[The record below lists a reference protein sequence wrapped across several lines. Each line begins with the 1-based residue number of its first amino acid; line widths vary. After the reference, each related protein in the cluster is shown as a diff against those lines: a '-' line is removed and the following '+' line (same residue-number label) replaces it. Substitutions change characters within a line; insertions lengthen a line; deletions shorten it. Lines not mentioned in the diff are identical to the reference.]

1 MGRKQIDV
9 VVESPAEAGAIYDLL
24 VDGASWPRWSKF
36 DSFELE
42 RPGEGGGDGSLGAV
56 RVFRLGRRIT
66 SREELVELVP
76 GRRYSYSY
84 LSGLPI
90 VDYRADVDLTPSPD
104 ETGGTGGTTIH
115 WHSSFRPKFVGTGW
129 LYRLVLQRFI
139 RDTAS
144 RVAAYAAPVSAG
156 PAPSR

>member
-1 MGRKQIDV
+1 MRVKRIDV
-9 VVESPAEAGAIYDLL
+9 VVESPAEAGAVYDLL

-42 RPGEGGGDGSLGAV
+42 RPGEGGGDGSLGAI
-56 RVFRLGRRIT
+56 RVFRMGRRIT

-76 GRRYSYSY
+76 GRRYSYAY

-90 VDYRADVDLTPSPD
+90 LDYRADVDLTPSAA
-104 ETGGTGGTTIH
+104 GTTIH
-115 WHSSFRPKFVGTGW
+115 WHSTFRPRYVGTGW

-144 RVAAYAAPVSAG
+144 RVGAAANAS
-156 PAPSR
+156 PAPS

>member
-1 MGRKQIDV
+1 MGGKQIDV
-9 VVESPAEAGAIYDLL
+9 RVESPAEAQAIYDLL

-42 RPGEGGGDGSLGAV
+42 RPGEGGGGLGAI

-76 GRRYSYSY
+76 GQRYSYAY

-90 VDYRADVDLTPSPD
+90 LDYRADVDLTPSS
-104 ETGGTGGTTIH
+104 GGAGGTTIH
-115 WHSSFRPKFVGTGW
+115 WHSSFRPKYVGTGW
-129 LYRLVLQRFI
+129 LYRLVLQRFV
-139 RDTAS
+139 RDTAT
-144 RVAAYAAPVSAG
+144 RVGAAATDH
-156 PAPSR
+156 

>member
-9 VVESPAEAGAIYDLL
+9 AVESPAEAQAIYDLL
-24 VDGASWPRWSKF
+24 VDGASWPRWSRF

-42 RPGEGGGDGSLGAV
+42 RPGEGGGDGSLGAI
-56 RVFRLGRRIT
+56 RVFRMGRRIT

-76 GRRYSYSY
+76 GRRYSYAY

-90 VDYRADVDLTPSPD
+90 LDYRADVDLTPSA
-104 ETGGTGGTTIH
+104 GGTSGGTGGGTTIH
-115 WHSSFRPKFVGTGW
+115 WHSTFRPRYVGTGW

-139 RDTAS
+139 RDTAT
-144 RVAAYAAPVSAG
+144 RVGAAASAS

>member
-9 VVESPAEAGAIYDLL
+9 VVESPAEAQAVYDLL

-42 RPGEGGGDGSLGAV
+42 RPGEGGGDGSLGAI
-56 RVFRLGRRIT
+56 RVFRMGRRIT

-76 GRRYSYSY
+76 GRRYSYAY

-90 VDYRADVDLTPSPD
+90 LDYRADVDLTPSD
-104 ETGGTGGTTIH
+104 EGTEGTTIH
-115 WHSSFRPKFVGTGW
+115 WHSSFRPKFVGTGG
-129 LYRLVLQRFI
+129 LYRLVLRRFI
-139 RDTAS
+139 RDTAT
-144 RVAAYAAPVSAG
+144 RVGAAASAS